1 MPFISPI
8 AHPVKMLSVPWRAAT
23 TFEAL
28 HSLTFSFSGRDN
40 TVPGFSAQKRLPRG
54 LNVNSVS
61 EMESRQDFTFA
72 DFRT

>member
-8 AHPVKMLSVPWRAAT
+8 AHPVKMLSVLWRAAT
-23 TFEAL
+23 TFEVL
-28 HSLTFSFSGRDN
+28 HSLTFSFSGRGSAV
-40 TVPGFSAQKRLPRG
+40 TGFSAQKLSPRG

-72 DFRT
+72 D